1 MNNAAKSFD
10 IQTINMNVLYN
21 NNFIIFMIQQNYF

>member
-10 IQTINMNVLYN
+10 IRTINMNVLYN